1 MAESGTLYI
10 VATPIGHPED
20 VTLRALR
27 VLGEVDRIAAEDTR
41 SAARLLARHDIRT
54 PLISCHE
61 HNERDRLETLLAG
74 LRAGDT
80 LALVSE
86 AGTPSVSDPGFPLVR
101 AAVAEGMRVVPV
113 PGPSAAV
120 AALSVSGLPTDAFTF
135 LGFPP
140 RKAAARRKFLEPVK
154 ALPHTL
160 IFYESPHR
168 LSRLLADLVDVLGDR
183 DAVLGREM
191 TKPYEEFVRGAL
203 TEIARAMDRTGGVK
217 GECTLLVAGASGT
230 AESDIDLREL
240 VTRAMKRPGATVSG
254 VAKDISKEY
263 GLPRKAVYAEALNVR
278 ENEEKN
284 GQS

>member
-1 MAESGTLYI
+1 MTEVGTLYI
-10 VATPIGHPED
+10 VATPIGDPED
-20 VTLRALR
+20 ITLRALR
-27 VLGEVDRIAAEDTR
+27 ILGEVDRIAAEDTR

-61 HNERDRLETLLAG
+61 HNERDRLGTLLAG
-74 LRAGDT
+74 LRAGDS

-101 AAVAEGMRVVPV
+101 AAVEAGMRVVPV

-140 RKAAARRKFLEPVK
+140 RKTAARRKFLEPVK
-154 ALPHTL
+154 ALPLTL
-160 IFYESPHR
+160 VFYESPHR
-168 LSRLLADLVDVLGDR
+168 VLSLLADLVEVLGDR

-191 TKPYEEFVRGAL
+191 TKPYEEFLRGSL
-203 TEIARAMDRTGGVK
+203 TEIARALDRTGGVK

-240 VTRAMKRPGATVSG
+240 VARAMERPGATVSG
-254 VAKDISKEY
+254 VAKDISKKY
-263 GLPRKAVYAEALNVR
+263 GLPRKAVYAEALTVR
-278 ENEEKN
+278 ESEEKN

>member
-1 MAESGTLYI
+1 MAETGTLYI

-27 VLGEVDRIAAEDTR
+27 MLGEVDRIAAEDTR
-41 SAARLLARHDIRT
+41 SAARLLARHEIRK

-74 LRAGDT
+74 LRAGDS

-101 AAVAEGMRVVPV
+101 AAVREGMRVVPV
-113 PGPSAAV
+113 PGPSAAM

-140 RKAAARRKFLEPVK
+140 RKTAARRKFLEPVK

-168 LSRLLADLVDVLGDR
+168 ILSLLADLADALGDR
-183 DAVLGREM
+183 EAVLGREM
-191 TKPYEEFVRGAL
+191 TKSHEEFLRGSL
-203 TEIARAMDRTGGVK
+203 GEIAEALDRPGGVK

-230 AESDIDLREL
+230 AESEIDLREL
-240 VTRAMKRPGATVSG
+240 VRQALKAPRATVSG
-254 VAKDISKEY
+254 VAREISKQY
-263 GLPRKAVYAEALNVR
+263 GLPRKTVYAEAITVR

>member
-1 MAESGTLYI
+1 MAEAGALYI
-10 VATPIGHPED
+10 VAMPIGNPED
-20 VTLRALR
+20 ITLRALR
-27 VLGEVDRIAAEDTR
+27 ILGEVDRIAAEDTR
-41 SAARLLARHDIRT
+41 SAARLLARHEIRK

-61 HNERDRLETLLAG
+61 HNERERLDGLLAE
-74 LRAGDT
+74 LRAGGS

-101 AAVAEGMRVVPV
+101 AAVEAGVRVIPV
-113 PGPSAAV
+113 PGASAAT
-120 AALSVSGLPTDAFTF
+120 AALCVSGLPTDAFTF

-140 RKAAARRKFLEPVK
+140 RKTAARRKFLEPVK

-168 LSRLLADLVDVLGDR
+168 VASLLADLAEMLGDR

-191 TKPYEEFVRGAL
+191 TKPYEEFLRGTL
-203 TEIARAMDRTGGVK
+203 TEIARALDRTGGVK
-217 GECTLLVAGASGT
+217 GECTLLVAGASGG
-230 AESDIDLREL
+230 AESDIDLRKL
-240 VTRAMKRPGATVSG
+240 VRQALDAPGATVSG
-254 VAKDISKEY
+254 VAREISKQY
-263 GLPRKAVYAEALNVR
+263 GLPRKAVYAEALTVR

>member
-1 MAESGTLYI
+1 M
-10 VATPIGHPED
+10 
-20 VTLRALR
+20 
-27 VLGEVDRIAAEDTR
+27 
-41 SAARLLARHDIRT
+41 
-54 PLISCHE
+54 
-61 HNERDRLETLLAG
+61 
-74 LRAGDT
+74 
-80 LALVSE
+80 
-86 AGTPSVSDPGFPLVR
+86 
-101 AAVAEGMRVVPV
+101 
-113 PGPSAAV
+113 

-254 VAKDISKEY
+254 VAREISKQY

>member
-1 MAESGTLYI
+1 MAETGTLYI

-27 VLGEVDRIAAEDTR
+27 MLGEVDRIAAEDTR
-41 SAARLLARHDIRT
+41 SAARLLARHEIRK

-74 LRAGDT
+74 LRAGDS

-101 AAVAEGMRVVPV
+101 AAVREGMRVVPV
-113 PGPSAAV
+113 PGPSAAM

-140 RKAAARRKFLEPVK
+140 RKTAARRKFLEPVK

-168 LSRLLADLVDVLGDR
+168 ILSLLADLADALGDR
-183 DAVLGREM
+183 EAVLGREM
-191 TKPYEEFVRGAL
+191 TKSHEEFLRGSL
-203 TEIARAMDRTGGVK
+203 GEIAEALDRPGGVK

-240 VTRAMKRPGATVSG
+240 VRQALKAPRATVSG
-254 VAKDISKEY
+254 VAREISKQY
-263 GLPRKAVYAEALNVR
+263 GLPRKTVYAEAITVR

>member
-1 MAESGTLYI
+1 MAETGTLYI

-20 VTLRALR
+20 ITLRALR
-27 VLGEVDRIAAEDTR
+27 ILGEADRIAAEDTR
-41 SAARLLARHDIRT
+41 SAARLLARHEIRK

-61 HNERDRLETLLAG
+61 HNERGRLEGLLTE
-74 LRAGDT
+74 LRAGGS

-101 AAVAEGMRVVPV
+101 AAVEEGVRVVPV

-140 RKAAARRKFLEPVK
+140 RKTAARRKFLEPVK
-154 ALPHTL
+154 GLPHTL

-168 LSRLLADLVDVLGDR
+168 VLSLLEDLADALGDR
-183 DAVLGREM
+183 NAVLGREM
-191 TKPYEEFVRGAL
+191 TKPYEEFLRGSL
-203 TEIARAMDRTGGVK
+203 TEIARALDRAGGVK
-217 GECTLLVAGASGT
+217 GECTLLVSGATGS
-230 AESDIDLREL
+230 AESDIDLRE
-240 VTRAMKRPGATVSG
+240 VVARAMERPGATVSG

-278 ENEEKN
+278 EDEEKN
-284 GQS
+284 GKS